1 MRRLRSICVFC
12 GSRDGARP
20 SYRDIAFNTGRL
32 LSSRNI
38 ELVYGGAS
46 VGLMGAVADGVI
58 ETGGR
63 VTGVIPHGL
72 ADRERIHAGATE
84 IILVDTMHTRKARM
98 AELSDAFVA
107 LPGGMGTL
115 EEFTEIFTW
124 AQLGIHSKPFGL
136 LNVEGFYDP
145 FVQMLDHMV
154 AEGFLSAHDRGMV
167 CVHADIGTL
176 VDMLSAWEPPAAT
189 IWRHQS

>member
-1 MRRLRSICVFC
+1 VRRLRSICVFC

-84 IILVDTMHTRKARM
+84 IVLVDTMHTRKARM
-98 AELSDAFVA
+98 AELSDAFIA

-124 AQLGIHSKPFGL
+124 AQLGIHGKPFGL

-154 AEGFLSAHDRGMV
+154 AEGFLSAHDRAMV
-167 CVHADIGTL
+167 CVDADIASL
-176 VDMLSAWEPPAAT
+176 VDKLSAWEPPTAT
-189 IWRHQS
+189 IWRH

>member
-1 MRRLRSICVFC
+1 MRHLRSICVFC

-58 ETGGR
+58 EMGGR

-98 AELSDAFVA
+98 AELSDAFIA

-124 AQLGIHSKPFGL
+124 AQLGIHGKPFGL

-154 AEGFLSAHDRGMV
+154 AEGFLSAHDRAMV
-167 CVHADIGTL
+167 CVHEDIAAL
-176 VDMLSAWEPPAAT
+176 VDMLSAWEPPATT
-189 IWRHQS
+189 IWRH